1 MQVGGVLISVRPS
14 SKKGMRKLLSAIKDN
29 SLSLA
34 LFALFVICIGGAIW
48 TGWLQQ
54 NDTLAAHHRAG
65 IGLPAYLGSGSF
77 IEGLA
82 VNWQAAVLQLAS
94 LIVFSSFLY
103 QRGSPHSRKPHGRSR
118 RPRFGIMS
126 GWARRNSLFLAFLAL
141 FLVTF
146 VAHVIA
152 GLADDNSRRALSGTP
167 PLSIGHYL
175 VSSRFWWENFQTWE
189 AEYLVIALY
198 LVLSIFLRQEG
209 SAESKPVDAADG
221 ETGEHNE

>member
-1 MQVGGVLISVRPS
+1 
-14 SKKGMRKLLSAIKDN
+14 MRFFKLLRDN

-34 LFALFVICIGGAIW
+34 LFALFAVCLGGSVW

-54 NDTLAAHHRAG
+54 NEALAAHRRSAVS
-65 IGLPAYLGSGSF
+65 LWSFLGSGTF
-77 IEGLA
+77 VEGMA

-103 QRGSPHSRKPHGRSR
+103 QRGSPHSRKPSADKGKTRRGGRSR
-118 RPRFGIMS
+118 HAPD
-126 GWARRNSLFLAFLAL
+126 WLRRNSLFIAFAVI

-146 VAHVIA
+146 AAHA
-152 GLADDNSRRALSGTP
+152 GSGFYAANSERALRGEGAFSFGA
-167 PLSIGHYL
+167 YL
-175 VSSRFWWENFQTWE
+175 ASSTFWWETFQTWQ

-198 LVLSIFLRQEG
+198 LVLSVFLRQHG
-209 SAESKPVDAADG
+209 SAESKPDDAPDG